1 MEHALISW
9 PPASP
14 ASGVGCQKAAQ
25 AGAKSRTGPA
35 ARKSCGTAARQTA
48 RALRHGRCM
57 GLGRPAARPQPP
69 TERLEGRP
77 VSGLADRRRRRAASG
92 EGAPGLLRGPGL
104 PAPALNGSGQE
115 AQWLPRARGA
125 LAVGVW
131 FPLTVAG
138 AAQALRPGRMPL
150 RHGLKT
156 RTCFPFNPL
165 TARKQ
170 PWGTCQAGRRPFRM
184 RWRMGARRRPGAI
197 VAQRGPPP
205 GGASACAAA
214 FTSKGGAN

>member
-1 MEHALISW
+1 M
-9 PPASP
+9 
-14 ASGVGCQKAAQ
+14 
-25 AGAKSRTGPA
+25 
-35 ARKSCGTAARQTA
+35 
-48 RALRHGRCM
+48 RHGRCM

-104 PAPALNGSGQE
+104 PAPALNSSGQE

-184 RWRMGARRRPGAI
+184 RWRMGVGRRPGAI
-197 VAQRGPPP
+197 VMQRWRRL
-205 GGASACAAA
+205 AAPA
-214 FTSKGGAN
+214 PARRHLLQNEELIEGVENSVCSFSTRTSCY